1 MPYLRLRGMSTLEP
15 HGRSRERER
24 GREEGGREVVQPLV
38 SAAGPMLRALLP

>member
-24 GREEGGREVVQPLV
+24 GREEGGREPLV
-38 SAAGPMLRALLP
+38 SAAGPTLRALLP